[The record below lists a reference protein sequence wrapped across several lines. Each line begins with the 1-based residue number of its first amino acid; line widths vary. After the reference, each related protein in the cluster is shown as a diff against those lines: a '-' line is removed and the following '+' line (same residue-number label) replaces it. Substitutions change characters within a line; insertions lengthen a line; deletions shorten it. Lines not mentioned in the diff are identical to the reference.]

1 MANLNKLN
9 QLYRAVILDH
19 SRYPK
24 NKQTLDSATHHI
36 ELLNPTC
43 GDILQMSYII
53 VDGIVEDAAF
63 TGQGCAISMAS
74 ADMICQLLKGKNV
87 EEVAELMQQFDK
99 LIGGSEPI
107 DEWDED
113 TLADRLHDAYYLKG
127 VRKFPARYKCGA
139 LACHATKQ
147 AIEPILTKIEEGFN
161 E

>member
-24 NKQTLDSATHHI
+24 NKHALDAATHQI
-36 ELLNPTC
+36 ELFNPTC

-53 VDGIVEDAAF
+53 VDGIIKDAAF
-63 TGQGCAISMAS
+63 SGQGCAISMAS
-74 ADMICQLLKGKNV
+74 ADMICQLLKGQKV
-87 EEVAELMQQFDK
+87 EVAAELMQQFDK
-99 LIGGSEPI
+99 LIGGNEPI
-107 DEWDED
+107 DEWDEE
-113 TLADRLHDAYYLKG
+113 TLANRLADAYYLKG
-127 VRKFPARYKCGA
+127 VREFPARYKCGA

-147 AIEPILTKIEEGFN
+147 AIEPVLTKTEEGFN

>member
-24 NKQTLDSATHHI
+24 HKQDLDSATHHI

-43 GDILQMSYII
+43 GDILQMAYRIE
-53 VDGIVEDAAF
+53 DGKITDVAF

-74 ADMICQLLKGKNV
+74 ADMICELLEGKTV
-87 EEVAELMQQFDK
+87 EAAAELMDQFDG
-99 LIGGSEPI
+99 LIGGNEP
-107 DEWDED
+107 DDAWDED

-127 VRKFPARYKCGA
+127 VREFPARYKCGA

-147 AIEPILTKIEEGFN
+147 VVEPILNEQEEDFN